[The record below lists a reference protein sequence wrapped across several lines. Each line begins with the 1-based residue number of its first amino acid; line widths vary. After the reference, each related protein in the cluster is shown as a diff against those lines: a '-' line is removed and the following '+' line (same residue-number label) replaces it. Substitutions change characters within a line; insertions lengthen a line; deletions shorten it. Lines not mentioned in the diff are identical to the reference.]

1 MTDQPDRLASI
12 KARIRKLMDRTTENG
27 CTESEAMAAAG
38 MVGKLLTEFNL
49 TMSEVDVR
57 TARCVTLDVFSGGIN
72 RNEMWHVAF
81 TIGRFTTC
89 KVWFNTGKYF
99 YFGQEQDAQMAI
111 YLFQM
116 IRSAIATEWRGF
128 KKTATYRR
136 AASPK
141 TATNSFKQGMTRRI
155 ATRLHEMNK
164 ANEEAVRLQE
174 VELRSKAREQGA
186 LTFEQSQPER
196 HRIILDFSALLAR
209 GIPLSDE
216 QSLEMYRFQAERIE
230 AAEKAVGGSSLVL
243 LKNALVE
250 EEYEA
255 LGMKIKD
262 IGGLKSRTD
271 QSAFNEGVRA
281 GERVNLNRPVEQSS
295 VHGLLA

>member
-1 MTDQPDRLASI
+1 MTDQPDRLAPI
-12 KARIRKLMDRTTENG
+12 KARIRKLMDRTIDNG
-27 CTESEAMAAAG
+27 CTESEAMAAAD
-38 MVGKLLTEFNL
+38 MVGKLLAEFNL

-57 TARCVTLDVFSGGIN
+57 TARCVTLEVFSGVMN

-89 KVWFNTGKYF
+89 KVWFRAGKYF
-99 YFGQEQDAQMAI
+99 YFGQEQDAQMAT

-116 IRSAIATEWRGF
+116 IRSAVATEWRGF
-128 KKTATYRR
+128 KKTYTYRR
-136 AASPK
+136 AASLK

-216 QSLEMYRFQAERIE
+216 QSMEMYRFQAERMA

-250 EEYEA
+250 DEFKA
-255 LGMKIKD
+255 LDVKIKD
-262 IGGLKSRTD
+262 VGDLKSRKD
-271 QSAFNEGVRA
+271 DNAFREGVRA
-281 GERVNLNRPVEQSS
+281 GERVNLNRPVEKTE
-295 VHGLLA
+295 VTGLLA